1 MNWTHYILQ
10 VNIYLIVFYGF
21 YKLLLD
27 KETYFV
33 LNRIYLVSAGLFSL
47 AIPFLRFEWFTT
59 QPAAQTVYA
68 GVDQLNLFLVQVSS
82 PQNTDQF
89 TPGNLAAVL
98 YLSGILLLS
107 GKLLFQFFALR
118 RILQKASSGAAFS
131 FFRKKVV
138 DHNLPEQH
146 TIHKHEEIHIRQLHT
161 LDVLFF
167 ELISIMNW
175 FNPIVYLYK
184 RAAKN
189 IHEYLADEEAAKFQ
203 GDKKEYALLL
213 LSSAFGIDTHT
224 LTNSF
229 FNKSLIKKRIF
240 MLHKE
245 RSRKTAILKY
255 GLFVPLFALA
265 LMLSSAS
272 IRNNEKILEVAEEI
286 PLGTPVATVT
296 GMVTQATTI
305 QRQPAGDWKKFYAH
319 LQRSIRYPAAAQEA
333 KLTGYT
339 QIKFTVKN
347 GAPEGAAIGGPAL
360 GKGLD
365 TEVMKAIL
373 SFDDY
378 SSLPDGK
385 YVLKTKFTLNGT
397 DSKTALKNNNL
408 VAAAGYTKLNEVV
421 IMGYPGKPLAAA
433 DLSKVKTDNSGKV
446 FDFIS
451 LDRQPSYP
459 GGMDKFYQFIGKT
472 VKYPKEAQEKNIQG
486 KVFLSFIVETDGTL
500 SDIKAERKIGHGL
513 DEEAIR
519 VVKNS
524 AKWIPG
530 IQKNMKVRVKYNL
543 PISFALSDETN
554 TVQVDLTEQ
563 LRGKVPGVSVDQK
576 GDIVLS
582 PTSPL
587 YIIDGVRLKSSP
599 AKKISPLSSLPQ
611 ETIASIEI
619 LKDAT
624 AKALYGDEGKYG
636 VILITTTNK
645 SKPAENGK
653 PAEKKVD

>member
-27 KETYFV
+27 KETYFT
-33 LNRIYLVSAGLFSL
+33 LNRIYLVSAGLLSL
-47 AIPFLRFEWFTT
+47 AIPFLRFEWFST
-59 QPAAQTVYA
+59 QPVAQPVYA
-68 GVDQLNLFLVQVSS
+68 GVNQLNLFLVQVSA

-89 TPGNLAAVL
+89 TPGNLAVVL
-98 YLSGILLLS
+98 YLSGILFLS

-118 RILQKASSGAAFS
+118 QILQKTSSGAAFS

-138 DHNLPEQH
+138 DHNLPQQH
-146 TIHKHEEIHIRQLHT
+146 TIHKHEEIHVRQLHT

-184 RAAKN
+184 RAARN

-213 LSSAFGIDTHT
+213 LSSAFGINTHT

-296 GMVTQATTI
+296 SLVTQATTQ
-305 QRQPAGDWKKFYAH
+305 QRQPAGDWKKFYLH
-319 LQRSIRYPAAAQEA
+319 LQKSIKYPAAAQDA

-339 QIKFTVKN
+339 QIKFSIKN
-347 GAPEGAAIGGPAL
+347 GAPEGTTIGGPAL

-373 SFDDY
+373 SFNEY

-385 YVLKTKFTLNGT
+385 YVLKTKFLLNGGG
-397 DSKTALKNNNL
+397 SKTTLKNNNL
-408 VAAAGYTKLNEVV
+408 VAAAGYTKLDEVV
-421 IMGYPGKPLAAA
+421 VIGYSGKSTAAA
-433 DLSKVKTDNSGKV
+433 DLSKVKTDNSGKI
-446 FDFIS
+446 FDFVS
-451 LDRQPSYP
+451 LDRAPSYP
-459 GGMDKFYQFIGKT
+459 GGLDKFYQFIGKT
-472 VKYPKEAQEKNIQG
+472 VRYPKEAQEKNIQG
-486 KVFLSFIVETDGTL
+486 KVFLSFVIETDGTL
-500 SDIKAERKIGHGL
+500 SDIKVERKAGHGL
-513 DEEAIR
+513 DEEAVR
-519 VVKNS
+519 VVKES

-530 IQKNMKVRVKYNL
+530 IQNNMKVRVKYNL
-543 PISFALSDETN
+543 PVSFALSDETN
-554 TVQVDLTEQ
+554 TDKAGLTEQ
-563 LRGKVPGVSVDQK
+563 LQGKVPGVSIDQK
-576 GDIVLS
+576 GEVVLT

-587 YIIDGVRLKSSP
+587 YIIDGVKLQTLVERKSSP
-599 AKKISPLSSLPQ
+599 LNMIPQ

-624 AKALYGDEGKYG
+624 AKELYGDEGKYG
-636 VILITTTNK
+636 VILITTKKT
-645 SKPAENGK
+645 SSSENAK
-653 PAEKKVD
+653 PAEKKVN